1 VGPVVATDE
10 SSHDERLVLVSI
22 FVWRRHGYTGLLVLQ
37 KVQGAQSEVE
47 LFYSTI
53 LESVKCELKCKVM
66 YTLSLDCS
74 VARLRLVVAELAMRG
89 SRTIAK

>member
-1 VGPVVATDE
+1 VEATDE

-22 FVWRRHGYTGLLVLQ
+22 FVWQRHGYTGLLVLQ
-37 KVQGAQSEVE
+37 KVQCAQSEVE

-53 LESVKCELKCKVM
+53 LESVKCELKWKVM
-66 YTLSLDCS
+66 YTLSFDCS
-74 VARLRLVVAELAMRG
+74 VARLRLVVAELAMKG

>member
-53 LESVKCELKCKVM
+53 LESVKC
-66 YTLSLDCS
+66 DCS
-74 VARLRLVVAELAMRG
+74 VARLRLVVAELAMKG

>member
-1 VGPVVATDE
+1 ME
-10 SSHDERLVLVSI
+10 WSSVTPWSPPTIETT
-22 FVWRRHGYTGLLVLQ
+22 GYTGLLVLQ

-53 LESVKCELKCKVM
+53 LESVKCELKWKVM
-66 YTLSLDCS
+66 YTLSFDCS
-74 VARLRLVVAELAMRG
+74 VARLRLVVAELAMKG